1 MKVNCEQ
8 EQIQER
14 GRQATSTSFC
24 DWTLKRRERRAPAAL
39 AALLACC
46 IAVFSVHA
54 AELNLGAMVQPVP
67 LDSKF
72 AVSNYY
78 VWCGS
83 AVKGDDGRYHLFYS
97 RWPTS
102 NLHKFAPGWA
112 IVSEVAYAIGD
123 SPRGPFTHVNV
134 ALPKRGTNAAT
145 GQKFWDADMTHNPY
159 CIRKDGKWWL
169 YYLGNYGDGTYNNHL
184 NHDRIGVAVADNP
197 AGPWTRLDQP
207 SVDVS
212 TNTADFDSLRLSNP
226 AVTVRPDGKILMIYK
241 AVTAASGNAVR
252 FGACI
257 ADSPTNT
264 YVKQASVAGQIFKAP
279 GGDWMVAEDP
289 FIWFSPNYDNQYYAV
304 VRDVVGTFTGAS
316 GGLALF
322 KSEDGLNWTNA
333 VNAGVL
339 GTSFKWANG
348 SNSLSRI
355 ERPWVLLENNEPTVL
370 FGATDGYDPGGRIA
384 YNVQIPL
391 QPLPASAPPVVTW
404 TSPSADALGS
414 MPLGNGDITL
424 NAWCEPNGDL
434 LFYIGKSDSWEDNS
448 RLAKLGRVR
457 VKLNPPLAPSSSAFT
472 QALNPLRGEMT
483 VTVTPTNYGATSLK
497 VWADANNPVVHV
509 QINAPSNVTATASF
523 ELWRTNAAALSSIE
537 ASDVNYD
544 TSQPNNMH
552 APTVVE
558 PDTVLPDL
566 ADGVG
571 WYHRNNKSVGPNE
584 TMAFQDLL
592 GAPGYVDPILGR
604 TFGCLLRGPSF
615 VRSDNQT
622 IVSSNASSHRFD
634 IYALTKFPATS
645 NEWLAAIRT
654 AVTDVEAT
662 PFVER
667 YDAHV
672 AWWSEFWNRSYIE
685 ITART
690 NAPDPAAATDV
701 STGYALQRF
710 ITACGGRG
718 AYPIKFNGSAFTM
731 PWAGKPGDADY
742 RRWGGGYW
750 WQNTRLPYA
759 SLCTSGDFDL
769 LPSLFRMY
777 LDDVLPVARYRAGY
791 YYADPRFDD
800 SCFMSEVTY
809 PWGAVLSTSYG
820 WTTPAVSRAPD
831 DGKLQTGQY
840 HKREWVGGLEL
851 SFMLLDYYDHTGDT
865 NYLAQKILPATL
877 PLVRWFER
885 YYTNIVGGKLVMNPS
900 QALETWWT
908 CTNPMPEV
916 AGLQAVV
923 ARLLALPTNLVSA
936 SDRSFLTNLQAKI
949 PVLPTRVVSGTT
961 MLAPAQSYASKNNIE
976 LPEQYAVYPFRLV
989 SFEKTNAAWG
999 VAAYDAASSG
1009 DKGANGWRQD
1019 DIFLAYLGLA
1029 ERAKT
1034 NVISR
1039 ARSKDTACRFSAFFG
1054 PNFDW
1059 TPDQC
1064 HGGVLMKAVQAM
1076 LLQTEGDKIFLLP
1089 AWPKDWD
1096 VKFKLHVPKQTTV
1109 EGVVSNGVLVS
1120 YTVTPPS
1127 RYNDVS
1133 VNTNFIQPFAGT
1145 PVSGY
1150 RLAWSD
1156 EFDAP
1161 TFDTNKWD
1169 YRTDSKHWSTQLPA
1183 NLTVSN
1189 GILNLNLKKQ
1199 TANGMDYTGAG
1210 AISKPAFRFGYY
1222 EARMR
1227 TPPGRGWH
1235 TSFWMMKHDGSGG
1248 TGAGA
1253 TALELDC
1260 IENDSIN
1267 PWKYGVNTH
1276 RWNPTPHVTY
1286 GGKTINAPTN
1296 GPSLTADFHI
1306 YGCEY
1311 TPTAIKYFSD
1321 GALVQTVDA
1330 TTLPQGDLNI
1340 WLTSIASYL
1349 GSTTN
1354 VDDTQLPNAAQFD
1367 YVRFFSADTNT
1378 ASGVSVNILS
1388 PGVGGATLRGTNVTL
1403 RTLAVVTTDD
1413 PAPVIEWTKLSG
1425 PGAVTFGTVMNA
1437 DTTAKFSA
1445 SGIYTLQCAARVSG
1459 HSAAARVSVNVLA
1472 TGASGTNA
1480 PVQLRQET
1488 NGYSHLATFIRQ
1500 DTQTWNSGA
1509 RDQILV
1515 GKFNNG
1521 GFRVLLSYDLAS
1533 LPTNA
1538 LITGAQLDL
1547 MTHNSQAG
1555 AGTLGAL
1562 ELHPL
1567 NATFVEGTGDGSSAA
1582 NGAGTG
1588 ASWISRTGGT
1598 SPGDLWTNV
1607 GGDFATNILATAP
1620 GFGGATTSLPIS
1632 FAMSSALGGNAQFA
1646 ASAGQPWNLMLYSPT
1661 TEAGANGIFSRIC
1674 SDDHA
1679 TPTNRPVLTLNCT
1692 GNFAPTAAA
1701 GIAPFATTGM
1711 STPLA
1716 GSVSNATSSVWSQLS
1731 GPGAAVFGNTASPA
1745 TSVTFDAAG
1754 NYLLRL
1760 TASNAFAEAV
1770 NDLAVPVAGPPPLD
1784 SLTVSNGQFGFQ
1796 MSGAAGHNYTV
1807 QASTNLVT
1815 WTNLFTTNPATMP
1828 FRWTDLVGSN
1838 VSRRFYRVMMGP

>member
-1 MKVNCEQ
+1 MKRL
-8 EQIQER
+8 IR
-14 GRQATSTSFC
+14 H
-24 DWTLKRRERRAPAAL
+24 L
-39 AALLACC
+39 AF
-46 IAVFSVHA
+46 AVLFGLGNSAINA

-72 AVSNYY
+72 AVSNFY

-97 RWPTS
+97 RWPES
-102 NLHKFAPGWA
+102 NPHNFAPGWA

-123 SPRGPFTHVNV
+123 SPLGPFTHVNV

-159 CIRKDGKWWL
+159 CIRKDGKWFL

-184 NHDRIGVAVADNP
+184 NHDRIGVAIADHP

-207 SVDVS
+207 IVDVS

-257 ADSPTNT
+257 ADSPTNN
-264 YVKQASVAGQIFKAP
+264 YVKQVAVAGQIFKAP

-289 FIWFSPNYDNQYYAV
+289 FIWFSPTYDNLYYAV

-322 KSEDGLNWTNA
+322 KSQDGLNWTNA
-333 VNAGVL
+333 VNAAVL

-348 SNSLSRI
+348 SNSLSRV

-370 FGATDGYDPGGRIA
+370 FGATDGYDPGGRLS

-391 QPLPASAPPVVTW
+391 QALPASAPPVVTW
-404 TSPSADALGS
+404 TSPSANALGS

-424 NAWCEPNGDL
+424 NAWCETNGDL
-434 LFYIGKSDSWEDNS
+434 LFYVGKSDSWEDNS

-457 VKLNPPLAPSSSAFT
+457 VKLNPPFAPSASAFT
-472 QALNPLRGEMT
+472 QTLNPLRGEMT
-483 VTVTPTNYGATSLK
+483 VTVTPTNSGATSFK

-509 QINAPSNVTATASF
+509 QVNAPSNVTATASF
-523 ELWRTNAAALSSIE
+523 ELWRTNSAALASIE

-558 PDTVLPDL
+558 PDTVLTNVT
-566 ADGVG
+566 DGVG

-592 GAPGYVDPILGR
+592 GAPSYVDPILGR
-604 TFGCLLRGPSF
+604 TFGALI
-615 VRSDNQT
+615 RSAGAIRINDQT
-622 IVSSNASSHRFD
+622 LISPAATSHRFD
-634 IYALTKFPATS
+634 LYVLTQHPATAA
-645 NEWLAAIRT
+645 EWLTNLLAAV
-654 AVTDVEAT
+654 ANVEAT
-662 PFVER
+662 PFRNR

-672 AWWSEFWNRSYIE
+672 AWWSEFWDRSYIE

-690 NAPDPAAATDV
+690 NAVDPTAATDV
-701 STGYALQRF
+701 ARGYALQRF
-710 ITACGGRG
+710 VTACGGRG
-718 AYPIKFNGSAFTM
+718 NYPIKFNGSAFTM

-759 SLCTSGDFDL
+759 GLCTSGDFDL
-769 LPSLFRMY
+769 LPSLYRMY
-777 LDDVLPVARYRAGY
+777 VEEVLPLSLYRAEHYFGFTNAAY
-791 YYADPRFDD
+791 FT
-800 SCFMSEVTY
+800 EVTY
-809 PWGAVLSTSYG
+809 PWGAVFPTSYG
-820 WTTPAVSRAPD
+820 WTTPAASRPPG
-831 DGKLQTGQY
+831 DGKLQTGGW
-840 HKREWVGGLEL
+840 HKREWVGALEL
-851 SFMLLDYYDHTGDT
+851 TFMMQDYYDHTGDAQFLT
-865 NYLAQKILPATL
+865 NRLLKTALPV
-877 PLVRWFER
+877 VRWFDR
-885 YYTNIVGGKLVMNPS
+885 YYTNLADGKLNMSPS

-936 SDRSFLTNLQAKI
+936 SDRTFLTNLQAKL
-949 PVLPTRVVSGTT
+949 PPLPTRVVSGTT
-961 MLAPAQSYASKNNIE
+961 MLAPAQSYASKNNSE

-999 VAAYDAASSG
+999 VAAYDAAASG

-1019 DIFLAYLGLA
+1019 DIFFAYLGLT

-1039 ARSKDTACRFSAFFG
+1039 ARSKDASCRFPAFFG

-1064 HGGVLMKAVQAM
+1064 HGGVLLKAVQAM

-1089 AWPKDWD
+1089 AWPKEWD
-1096 VKFKLHVPKQTTV
+1096 VKFKLHAPKQTTV
-1109 EGVVSNGVLVS
+1109 AGVVSNGVLVS
-1120 YTVTPPS
+1120 YTVTPQS
-1127 RYNDVS
+1127 RYFDVQVS
-1133 VNTNFIQPFAGT
+1133 TNFIQPFAGT

-1161 TFDTNKWD
+1161 AFDTTKWD

-1199 TANGMDYTGAG
+1199 TANGMSYTGAG
-1210 AISKPAFRFGYY
+1210 AISKAAFRFGYY

-1260 IENDSIN
+1260 IENDSVN

-1276 RWNPTPHVTY
+1276 RWNPTPHISI

-1296 GPSLTADFHI
+1296 GPSLTDDFHI

-1311 TPTAIKYFSD
+1311 TPTAIKYFFD

-1354 VDDTQLPNAAQFD
+1354 VDDTLLPNVAQFD
-1367 YVRFFSADTNT
+1367 YARFFTADTNN

-1388 PGVGGATLRGTNVTL
+1388 PGAGGTTLRGTNVTL
-1403 RTLAVVTTDD
+1403 RTLAVVATAD
-1413 PAPVIEWTKLSG
+1413 PAPVIAWSKLAG
-1425 PGAVTFGTVMNA
+1425 PGTVTFGSATNA
-1437 DTTAKFSA
+1437 DTTAKFA
-1445 SGIYTLQCAARVSG
+1445 APGIYTLQCAASVAG
-1459 HSAAARVSVNVLA
+1459 NSASARVSVNVLA
-1472 TGASGTNA
+1472 SGATGTNA
-1480 PVQLRQET
+1480 PVQLRQGLS
-1488 NGYSHLATFIRQ
+1488 GYSQVATFIRQ
-1500 DTQTWNSGA
+1500 DSLAWNSGA
-1509 RDQILV
+1509 RDQVLV

-1521 GFRVLLSYDLAS
+1521 GFRVLLSYDLSA

-1538 LITGAQLDL
+1538 LITGAQFDL
-1547 MTHNSQAG
+1547 MTHDSQAG

-1562 ELHPL
+1562 ELHSL
-1567 NATFVEGTGDGSSAA
+1567 NATPIEGTGDGSSAA

-1588 ASWISRTGGT
+1588 ATWASRTGGT
-1598 SPGDLWTNV
+1598 NVSDLWTNA

-1620 GFGGATTSLPIS
+1620 GFSGTTTSLPIS
-1632 FAMSSALGGNAQFA
+1632 FAMSSALGGNVQFA

-1679 TPTNRPVLTLNCT
+1679 MLTNRPVLTLNFT

-1701 GIAPFATTGM
+1701 GIAPFPTMGVAA
-1711 STPLA
+1711 PLS

-1731 GPGAAVFGNTASPA
+1731 GPGAAAFGNTASPA
-1745 TSVTFDAAG
+1745 TSVTFDAG
-1754 NYLLRL
+1754 GSYLLRL

-1770 NDLAVPVAGPPPLD
+1770 SDLAVTVAGPPQLD
-1784 SLTVSNGQFGFQ
+1784 SLAVSNGQFGFQ
-1796 MSGAAGHNYTV
+1796 VSGVAGHDYTV

-1815 WTNLFTTNPATMP
+1815 WTNLLTTNPAAMP
-1828 FRWTDLVGSN
+1828 FRWTDWVGSN
-1838 VSRRFYRVMMGP
+1838 YSRRFYRVMIGP